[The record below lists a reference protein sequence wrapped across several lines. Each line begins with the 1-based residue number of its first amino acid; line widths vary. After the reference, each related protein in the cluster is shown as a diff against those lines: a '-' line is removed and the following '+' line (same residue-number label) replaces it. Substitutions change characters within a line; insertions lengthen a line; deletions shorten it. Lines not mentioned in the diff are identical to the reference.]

1 MNREHDAF
9 RTFFEGADHKL
20 PAHSP
25 LPFRSAGVGL
35 RGKLRLCLWRLWC
48 LFFAFRKDL
57 WLRNIKNGES
67 VAIAQ
72 LGGSTG
78 QLRCGT
84 GHSSWGMKLFV
95 LQQASDHEFAF
106 QCLP

>member
-9 RTFFEGADHKL
+9 RTLFERADHKL
-20 PAHSP
+20 LAHS
-25 LPFRSAGVGL
+25 LFPFRSAGAGL
-35 RGKLRLCLWRLWC
+35 GRKLWLCLWRLWC

-57 WLRNIKNGES
+57 WLQNIKSRES

-72 LGGSTG
+72 LGGGTG
-78 QLRCGT
+78 QLRCST

-95 LQQASDHEFAF
+95 LRRVSD
-106 QCLP
+106 LI